1 MGEGSKEV
9 KVSQFRLEKGGLEAF
24 LGPLEVEVLNEIWAL
39 DRPSVTVRE
48 VYESLRR
55 RREIAYTTVMSTM
68 NILYEKGLLNRRLDK
83 GKGGHFYV
91 YWASKSQEELKQA
104 LVERV
109 VSNIVKNFGET
120 AIIYFLKEGGVDEE
134 ELKRLKRLVDEKVRS
149 GNSGMVSHGGG

>member
-1 MGEGSKEV
+1 MGGENKEV

-39 DRPSVTVRE
+39 NKSSLTVRE
-48 VYESLRR
+48 VYESLRK

-68 NILYEKGLLNRRLDK
+68 NILYEKGLLERKLEK

-91 YWASKSQEELKQA
+91 YWTNRSQEDLRRT

-109 VSNIVKNFGET
+109 VSNLIRNFGDI
-120 AIIYFLKEGGVDEE
+120 AVAYLIKEGGVDEG
-134 ELKRLKRLVDEKVRS
+134 ELKKLKKLVEERTKEQGD
-149 GNSGMVSHGGG
+149 GMVRHGKV